1 MPRNLWSDTE
11 IQILREEYPKTI
23 PKEIMELL
31 PKRSYFGIQLK
42 ASDLGVK
49 KLPETLSRVRAVF
62 LGRRHTIE
70 TKARISKARKG
81 KKMPEE
87 YRQRLSMTMIGEGNP
102 FYGRRHTERTKLML
116 SESRR
121 GKRNSPNTEFTSE
134 GMKKICQDPQEKKRR
149 SLRSKCLWQS
159 KEYAEKT
166 LSAILK
172 SLARRPNKL
181 ETRAIE
187 LLGKNFPNEWEYTGN
202 GKVILGK
209 LIPDFINVN
218 GKKKVIEIFG
228 EYWHTGE
235 RTKNRINLTE
245 RGRIKEYQKL
255 GFGCLVLWDRDLED
269 EEKAIRLV
277 KSFMEV

>member
-1 MPRNLWSDTE
+1 MARNLWSDTE
-11 IQILREEYPKTI
+11 IQILQQYYPLTM
-23 PKEIMELL
+23 PREIMELL
-31 PKRSYFGIQLK
+31 PQRSYYAINLK

-62 LGRRHTIE
+62 TGRQHT
-70 TKARISKARKG
+70 TKTREKISKARKG

-87 YRQRLSMTMIGEGNP
+87 YRQRLSMTMKGDGNP
-102 FYGRRHTERTKLML
+102 FYGRQHSPKTRALL
-116 SESRR
+116 SELIK
-121 GKRNSPNTEFTSE
+121 GKRNSPSTEFTSE
-134 GMKKICQDPQEKKRR
+134 RMKKLCQTPKEKERR
-149 SLRSKCLWQS
+149 SRTSKQLWQS

-166 LSAILK
+166 LNAILK

-181 ETRAIE
+181 ELKAIG
-187 LLGKNFPNEWEYTGN
+187 LLDKNFPNEWQYTGN

-235 RTKNRINLTE
+235 RTKNRPNLTKE
-245 RGRIKEYQKL
+245 GRIKEYQQL

-277 KSFMEV
+277 KNFMEV